1 MGNSPQKK
9 SGKNF
14 LMGIS
19 MRFTIL
25 WEIPL
30 STFSYGKS
38 PPQEKIFPMENSLL
52 FSPTPYGRFPQEKL
66 SPMGNPHY
74 FSPSPPPMGNSP
86 KKSGKKF
93 FFGTYGQLFPQKW
106 GCPLGRGG
114 MGGYL
119 PPHISH
125 RGGNYLFG
133 YLFGCYL
140 FSVLLIL
147 FILAVSDA
155 MLSFIFAT
163 FLLWRYL
170 L

>member
-9 SGKNF
+9 SVKNF

-74 FSPSPPPMGNSP
+74 FSPSPPLWEIPKKNLEKNFSSGSMDNCSP
-86 KKSGKKF
+86 KNG
-93 FFGTYGQLFPQKW
+93 GAPW
-106 GCPLGRGG
+106 GDGAW
-114 MGGYL
+114 GGYL
-119 PPHISH
+119 PPPYGIY
-125 RGGNYLFG
+125 GGG
-133 YLFGCYL
+133 
-140 FSVLLIL
+140 
-147 FILAVSDA
+147 
-155 MLSFIFAT
+155 
-163 FLLWRYL
+163 
-170 L
+170 

>member
-1 MGNSPQKK
+1 
-9 SGKNF
+9 
-14 LMGIS
+14 

-74 FSPSPPPMGNSP
+74 FSPSPPLWEISQKNLE
-86 KKSGKKF
+86 KKF

-114 MGGYL
+114 IGGYL
-119 PPHISH
+119 PPPYGIY
-125 RGGNYLFG
+125 GGGDYLFGCLFG
-133 YLFGCYL
+133 YLLGLHIQCAFD
-140 FSVLLIL
+140 
-147 FILAVSDA
+147 FILSCCQ
-155 MLSFIFAT
+155 
-163 FLLWRYL
+163 
-170 L
+170 